1 MKKIVLNATAAKSSG
16 ALSILIDFI
25 TFIESENNIL
35 KDIDFY
41 LFTSVENFNES
52 KKTKIIKQFN
62 KNWIKRIIWDYSGLN
77 NWCKTNKIVPDL
89 LISFQYTCTICD
101 KISIPE

>member
-1 MKKIVLNATAAKSSG
+1 MKNIVINATAAKSSG